1 MKQPKQ
7 NDLKKFALI
16 WSLIF
21 FIVGLWPLFSGNVI
35 RLWAVIIMFIF
46 AVIAFLNPSLL
57 TSFYIIWVKVGE
69 VIGGIISKVI
79 MTVLFYG
86 LFTPIAIIL
95 RLLGKDLL
103 KKKLDKN
110 SSTYWV
116 KRDTQP
122 GSLKNQF

>member
-7 NDLKKFALI
+7 YDLKKFALI

-21 FIVGLWPLFSGNVI
+21 LIVGIWPLFSGNAI
-35 RLWAVIIMFIF
+35 RLWAVVIMFIF
-46 AVIAFLNPSLL
+46 VVIAFFKPSLL
-57 TSFYIIWVKVGE
+57 NSFYIIWVKIGE
-69 VIGGIISKVI
+69 VIGGVISKVI

-86 LFTPIAIIL
+86 LFTPIAFIL
-95 RLLGKDLL
+95 KLLNKDLL

-110 SSTYWV
+110 RSSYWI